1 MDMDMDLPPKPILS
15 RKVSDFFA
23 IKMENCVYYYSSV
36 FVSVRFCSV
45 PFCVPFFV
53 CCSLGNS
60 EKKTEMHLFIAGQHA
75 MQACRA
81 ARQPGRQTDL
91 HWVPWTFWIIDYN
104 IHSKQTDRQTDI
116 HIYMYLSTSDL
127 TQELVKIL
135 SDLCWLTSLRTKW
148 KHTFPK
154 THIFH
159 QCGYWTLIINSNIIR
174 FDNCPCH
181 RPEIR
186 MFTLDKN
193 SY

>member
-1 MDMDMDLPPKPILS
+1 
-15 RKVSDFFA
+15 
-23 IKMENCVYYYSSV
+23 MENCVYYYTSV

-91 HWVPWTFWIIDYN
+91 HWVPWTFWIIDHN
-104 IHSKQTDRQTDI
+104 IHSKQTDRPTDI
-116 HIYMYLSTSDL
+116 HMYLSTSDL

-154 THIFH
+154 THFSPMWPQIKK
-159 QCGYWTLIINSNIIR
+159 LLNINYKFQYHSIWQLSLSSTRDTNVHPR
-174 FDNCPCH
+174 
-181 RPEIR
+181 
-186 MFTLDKN
+186 
-193 SY
+193 